1 MQGSKAWSNRTKISC
16 VVFGYRYRPAAI
28 ICRPYIGKRIQLNS
42 STLGLYSLTIM
53 ASVLNKAI
61 TDDGSVF
68 KPILINPLTYNG
80 VPQVSDVAKSY
91 RPNREKTPDP

>member
-1 MQGSKAWSNRTKISC
+1 MVKQNKNFLCCFWLQVQTI
-16 VVFGYRYRPAAI
+16 YAAI

-68 KPILINPLTYNG
+68 KPILI
-80 VPQVSDVAKSY
+80 
-91 RPNREKTPDP
+91 RPFDL